1 MNSLR
6 ILCFLGLSLC
16 LYSCSG
22 DRLYEDYIS
31 VNETSGWNQYDSL
44 SFVIGDL
51 PIQDKK
57 PIIGIRFTEN
67 YPFSNFYMRV
77 ISKDSTGQITENRL
91 INIPL
96 FDSKSGEP
104 LGTGF
109 GSTYTKFDTMPFQ
122 LKEGTQS
129 IVLLQYM
136 RQENLPGIESAGIKI
151 LK

>member
-57 PIIGIRFTEN
+57 PIIF
-67 YPFSNFYMRV
+67 
-77 ISKDSTGQITENRL
+77 
-91 INIPL
+91 
-96 FDSKSGEP
+96 
-104 LGTGF
+104 
-109 GSTYTKFDTMPFQ
+109 
-122 LKEGTQS
+122 
-129 IVLLQYM
+129 
-136 RQENLPGIESAGIKI
+136 
-151 LK
+151 